1 MATVTELITQ
11 SLKDASV
18 VGEGDSASSET
29 MTDAFAIFQQMM
41 GEWQENGM
49 NVYSQVTSS
58 FNPTGAVS
66 YTVGIGGD
74 ISITRPEKIDNIYW
88 RLNNMDIPIEL
99 FSTYE
104 EYLDVTNKTVTG
116 VPSMG
121 FYLPSYPMGTLYIFP
136 QPSSGAIFLTRSEV
150 LPTFT
155 SITDTIVLPAKYIL
169 PIRFSLA
176 ELFSVTF
183 QTVISPAVS
192 AMANRYRVSL
202 RKSNAR
208 VPTLDLPAF
217 TLGRF
222 NINTGL

>member
-1 MATVTELITQ
+1 MTTVTELITQ
-11 SLKDASV
+11 ALKDATV

-29 MTDAFAIFQQMM
+29 MTDAFALFQQLM
-41 GEWQENGM
+41 GQWQSSGK
-49 NVYSQVTSS
+49 NVYAQVTSS
-58 FNPTGAVS
+58 FNATGALS
-66 YTVGIGGD
+66 YSIGTGGD
-74 ISITRPEKIDNIYW
+74 VNITRPEKIDNVYW
-88 RLNNMDIPIEL
+88 RLNTVDTPLTMLN
-99 FSTYE
+99 TYE
-104 EYLDVTNKTVTG
+104 EYLDLTTKTMSGDATYA
-116 VPSMG
+116 
-121 FYLPSYPMGTLYIFP
+121 FYLPSYPLGTLYIYP
-136 QPSSGAIFLTRSEV
+136 QPTSGSFFITRTES

-192 AMANRYRVSL
+192 TMANRYRVSL
-202 RKSNAR
+202 RKSNTR
-208 VPTLDLPAF
+208 VPTLQMPAF

>member
-1 MATVTELITQ
+1 MTTVTEVITQ
-11 SLKDASV
+11 ALKDSTV
-18 VGEGDSASSET
+18 VGEGDAASAET
-29 MTDAFAIFQQMM
+29 MTDAFAVFNQMM
-41 GEWQENGM
+41 AQWQESGM
-49 NVYSQVTSS
+49 NIYAQVTSS
-58 FNPTGAVS
+58 FTPTGAVS
-66 YTVGIGGD
+66 YTVGTGGD

-88 RLNNMDIPIEL
+88 RFNNMDIPIQIL
-99 FSTYE
+99 STYE
-104 EYLDVTNKTVTG
+104 EYLEIVNKTVTG
-116 VPSMG
+116 TPSLG
-121 FYLPSYPMGTLYIFP
+121 FYLPSYPLGTLYLYP
-136 QPSSGAIFLTRSEV
+136 QPSSGSIFITRSET

-192 AMANRYRVSL
+192 TMANRYRVNL
-202 RKSNAR
+202 RKSNTR
-208 VPTLDLPAF
+208 VPTLQMPAF